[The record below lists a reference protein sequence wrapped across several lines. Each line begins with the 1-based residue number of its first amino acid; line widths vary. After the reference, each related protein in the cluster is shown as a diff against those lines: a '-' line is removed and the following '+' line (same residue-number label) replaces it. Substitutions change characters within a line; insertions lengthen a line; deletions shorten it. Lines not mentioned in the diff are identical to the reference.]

1 MFAFDYRIEENG
13 VLYFLGDATPT
24 EVELEIVQEWKD
36 LPVVTLVYD
45 GPGEYEGLVE
55 NLLTQDGVLT
65 GVGTPLI
72 VKLRVKEDLVAFQI
86 VFEDKKLDNFEN
98 PVTSNLFP
106 EQFREVVR
114 KIFSQLEVPSRF
126 FLIEYRDGKFEK
138 KIAQTHDFPGK
149 KAPVVIVPVW
159 KQKHVLEIGNYREV
173 VDEGFYQI
181 GGKTIYVGRDIS
193 LKSVPGLYEGVDMV
207 FLDGE
212 KEYIYKDG
220 FLRMG
225 EKVLKIQE
233 PVDVVDEKVITGYR
247 IGEQEVDDTILFRW
261 NDFVLTASGV
271 LIGINGNWTWQ
282 VSRAPVEFSFRDGRM
297 YILDVCGFL
306 RSYDLKTRRL
316 LWERRIE
323 GAWGLD
329 TSRDRVFVGVGSN
342 VVVLNAEDGETIEIL
357 EAEDFAVWEDELLI
371 YKEGKISGENVG
383 DGFFIRN
390 FGTPLFISEGKVLF
404 FGSEKKIYRNV
415 EKIRVFQW
423 GTVIK
428 EGNELWLIRRD

>member
-45 GPGEYEGLVE
+45 GPDGYEGLVE
-55 NLLTQDGVLT
+55 NLLSQDGVLT

-72 VKLRVKEDLVAFQI
+72 VKLRVKEDLVAFQV
-86 VFEDKKLDNFEN
+86 VFEDKELDNFEN

-106 EQFREVVR
+106 EQFRETVR
-114 KIFSQLEVPSRF
+114 KIFPQLEVPSRF

-138 KIAQTHDFPGK
+138 KIAQTRDFPGK
-149 KAPVVIVPVW
+149 KAPVVIIPVW

-220 FLRMG
+220 FLRME
-225 EKVLKIQE
+225 EKVLKVQE
-233 PVDVVDEKVITGYR
+233 PVDVVDGKVITGYR
-247 IGEQEVDDTILFRW
+247 IGEQEVDDTVLFRW

-271 LIGINGNWTWQ
+271 LIGINGSWTWQ

-329 TSRDRVFVGVGSN
+329 TSRDRVFVGAGSN

-357 EAEDFAVWEDELLI
+357 EADDFAVWKDELLI
-371 YKEGKISGENVG
+371 YRDGKINGESVG

-390 FGTPLFISEGKVLF
+390 FGTPLFVSEGKVLF